1 MSAKKIQIPTVMRVI
16 GVGVLLL
23 SAIGVFKGLRT
34 AITEPEMAGY
44 ALLTAVPSIAGLTL
58 GVILLLLAHIVAR
71 PVE

>member
-1 MSAKKIQIPTVMRVI
+1 MTAKKSRIPLVMRLAGI
-16 GVGVLLL
+16 GLLLL

>member
-1 MSAKKIQIPTVMRVI
+1 MSAKKIQLPIVMRIAGI
-16 GVGVLLL
+16 GLLLL
-23 SAIGVFKGLRT
+23 SAIGVFNGLRT
-34 AITEPEMAGY
+34 AINEPEMAGY